1 MSSVGIPTGTEM
13 YNPFTLQWELFSG
26 VGMNGNHTICENSQ
40 LIILVHVSYFVG
52 IFGQHLQPGLP
63 LNESL
68 DGSYPS
74 NYDRR

>member
-1 MSSVGIPTGTEM
+1 
-13 YNPFTLQWELFSG
+13 
-26 VGMNGNHTICENSQ
+26 MNGNHTICENSQ